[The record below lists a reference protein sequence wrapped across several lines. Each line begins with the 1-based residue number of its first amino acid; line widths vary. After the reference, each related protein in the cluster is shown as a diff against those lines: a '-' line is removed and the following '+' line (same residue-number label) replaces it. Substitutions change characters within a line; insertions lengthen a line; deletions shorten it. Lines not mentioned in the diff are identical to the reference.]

1 MLLLVRLTIAIL
13 LVMGVPPHIRAWTM
27 QKEIV
32 ASISSMVVTIS
43 RLHNITASIGLMRK
57 IASLARDYA
66 NRRAAF
72 SQNVENHPLHVQ
84 TMARMGIE
92 TRGCCVL
99 LMP

>member
-1 MLLLVRLTIAIL
+1 
-13 LVMGVPPHIRAWTM
+13 MGVPPHIRAWTM

-66 NRRAAF
+66 NGRAAF
-72 SQNVENHPLHVQ
+72 SQNLRTIPCVCKPWL
-84 TMARMGIE
+84 GWL
-92 TRGCCVL
+92 GCPDVPPEDPNSKVL
-99 LMP
+99 YS